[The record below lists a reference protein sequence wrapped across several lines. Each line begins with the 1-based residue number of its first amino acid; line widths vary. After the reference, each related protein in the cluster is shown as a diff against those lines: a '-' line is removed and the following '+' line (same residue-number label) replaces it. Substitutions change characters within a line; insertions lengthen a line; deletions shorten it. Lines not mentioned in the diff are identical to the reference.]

1 MNYRILISPLCYE
14 EIREIY
20 FYISIINL
28 QNVYSANKIVRQ
40 LFDKI
45 YSLSFMPNRFKN
57 SEIEGYRVTRSNSY
71 LIFYQVND
79 NDKTVFIS
87 QIINVKQANYNLD
100 PSN

>member
-1 MNYRILISPLCYE
+1 
-14 EIREIY
+14 
-20 FYISIINL
+20 
-28 QNVYSANKIVRQ
+28 
-40 LFDKI
+40 
-45 YSLSFMPNRFKN
+45 MPNRFKN